1 MSITVPS
8 AGDSI
13 DATWGAAV
21 ANQLNTFQTPTKAS
35 DQTRDSAVFADIDDL
50 TFPVVSGTAYSVIAM
65 ITWSHASASGGP
77 VFSFNHPGGTCRMLI
92 EHTGE
97 ASSTSSTKEWITTT
111 DGGSGVATVDTINV
125 ARMSIG
131 YIRYSCTSNGTF
143 AMRFARN
150 TTGVLTVQAGASLF
164 VMSS

>member
-1 MSITVPS
+1 MAITPPS
-8 AGDSI
+8 AGDPI

-21 ANQLNTFQTPTKAS
+21 ANQLNTSMSPTKAS
-35 DQTRDSAVFADIDDL
+35 DQTRDSTDFVDITDL
-50 TFPVVSGTAYSVIAM
+50 TFPVVNGTAYTAIVV
-65 ITWSHASASGGP
+65 ITWAHANASGGP

-97 ASSTSSTKEWITTT
+97 TSSTSSTKEWITTN

-131 YIRYSCTSNGTF
+131 YIRYSCTADGTF

-164 VMSS
+164 VTSS